1 MRLQRVRHKLVTK
14 QQQQQIQFA
23 RHRSSQQLVKHK
35 RTFPSGLESCWWG
48 YLIRQNS
55 KRRILLYQKWKA
67 VSLWLLFLEAQW
79 TGLAIIL
86 ERRCGSWGGRKRLVG
101 TSESPMWPL
110 WHRHGFPLAQI
121 TSFCILYSVELGRK
135 DTGNHI
141 CFYLLIILNTKANTF
156 WAPTDCGLN
165 SPSQCASETPFSGA
179 AILLPLHIQKGKG
192 VIIPQEHLNC
202 SN

>member
-1 MRLQRVRHKLVTK
+1 MGLQRVGHKLVTK
-14 QQQQQIQFA
+14 QQQQIQFA

-35 RTFPSGLESCWWG
+35 RTFPSGFESCWWG
-48 YLIRQNS
+48 QLIRQNS

-67 VSLWLLFLEAQW
+67 VSLCLLFLEGQW
-79 TGLAIIL
+79 IGLAITS
-86 ERRCGSWGGRKRLVG
+86 EWWCGSWGSRKRLMG
-101 TSESPMWPL
+101 TCESPLWPL

-121 TSFCILYSVELGRK
+121 TSFYILYSVETGRK

-141 CFYLLIILNTKANTF
+141 CFYLLIIRANTF
-156 WAPTDCGLN
+156 WAPSDCGLN

-179 AILLPLHIQKGKG
+179 AFLLPLHAQKGKG